1 MAFLAGL
8 IIGTIIGFIGC
19 ALCIA
24 NTEAER
30 RDRDVHGSES

>member
-1 MAFLAGL
+1 MVFLAGL

-24 NTEAER
+24 NSEAER
-30 RDRDVHGSES
+30 SMKDVHRDGG

>member
-1 MAFLAGL
+1 MGFLLGL

-24 NTEAER
+24 NSEAER
-30 RDRDVHGSES
+30 SATDVHRDGG

>member
-1 MAFLAGL
+1 MVFLAGL

-24 NTEAER
+24 NSEAEKQFER
-30 RDRDVHGSES
+30 RNPE